1 MALRRELKGI
11 ANAINESFINR
22 NNDFNGYWTIGQL
35 KSLALDNG
43 ITSMTF
49 PLMLSNA
56 NPSSGLQN
64 YTACHYANMLK
75 SLLKKQKLPNH
86 WVSNAVIKIDFNPK
100 VELAR
105 LHKCTASGEPFQC
118 TCLITSDT
126 GQDYTSIIYERCRP
140 HAAAKEFKST
150 RNSSWS
156 ESV

>member
-1 MALRRELKGI
+1 MARRRELKGI
-11 ANAINESFINR
+11 ANAINESFISR
-22 NNDFNGYWTIGQL
+22 NNDFKGYWTIGQL

-49 PLMLSNA
+49 PLMLSRA
-56 NPSSGLQN
+56 NSTSGLQG
-64 YTACHYANMLK
+64 YTVCYYANMLK
-75 SLLKKQKLPNH
+75 LFLIKQKLPNH

-126 GQDYTSIIYERCRP
+126 GQDYTSIIYERCWP

-150 RNSSWS
+150 RNSS
-156 ESV
+156 